1 LKRQAVFL
9 DRDGVINKATFV
21 NGKHRSPLV
30 PEELEFFKDAKTSI
44 RKLRKLGFLIFI
56 VTNQPEI
63 SRGNLRRED
72 SDAINALIG
81 KEIKPD
87 EIVVCPHD
95 DADGCICRKPL
106 PGMIT
111 GLIFRYALDPNRCY
125 LVGDRLKDIEAG
137 RAAGV
142 RSIQIDRGYPEGL
155 STAKVSSAKSL
166 CEAVRI
172 IRKMERRGF

>member
-1 LKRQAVFL
+1 MKRQAIFL

-30 PEELEFFKDAKTSI
+30 LEELEIFKDAKRSI

-63 SRGNLRRED
+63 SRGNLRREE
-72 SDAINALIG
+72 SDAINAAID
-81 KEIKPD
+81 KEIEPD
-87 EIVVCPHD
+87 EIVACPHD
-95 DADGCICRKPL
+95 DSDGCSCRKPL

-111 GLIFRYALDPNRCY
+111 GLISRYMLDPTRCY

-137 RAAGV
+137 QAAGV
-142 RSIQIDRGYPEGL
+142 KSIQIDRGYPEGL
-155 STAKVSSAKSL
+155 STARLSSAKSL
-166 CEAVRI
+166 SGAVRI
-172 IRKMERRGF
+172 IRKMERCEF